1 MRGTNYV
8 QYLEFRSNNIVA
20 YHPPYTK
27 RDVKVM
33 IGSASIKLETAIPN
47 QSFPSSPSAFL
58 PLHRSTAMP
67 QQSYCISPSKRILIA
82 ALFSVTSMPAM
93 AQEWGSYFKPFAAD
107 SLWNSRPVNPT
118 FGDEV
123 IPPTNVLPKVT
134 NKDYSTGIFLASPN
148 DPPMTI
154 TGPAGSKG
162 LYNAD
167 PENYQDVTIP
177 HWPSSVQPGPG
188 TDGHADVL
196 DPTTGILHS
205 FWKLKQ
211 VDGKWVASLYSWTRI
226 NGRGWADPGQYY
238 QGARAV
244 GIPASAG
251 LIRIHEAAARPEFY
265 PHALAMSLAFTGL
278 SANPSYVFPATSGD
292 THAARMNSGT
302 IPEGSLLML
311 PPDFDTSKISNE
323 EVRRIAE
330 TLKRFGAYVVDCNA
344 ITPFLIYAEI
354 SSAAN
359 PLNFGTYEDAT
370 RELQLIRAGLRR
382 VIGSSSWVDG
392 NGKTFVPNK
401 NLNLFSMRG
410 VWAQHSGNVIAKYSS
425 WDQAVVF
432 PATQSVSEVV
442 NYSNRGMQH
451 VNWAKPQ
458 MGSLYKL
465 TARTTGGG
473 KLRVTIYDQ
482 LTGKVVT
489 DTGYLGNNE
498 SKTFTWN
505 ANSPRLTVYAQSGV
519 GNSSHIGGELLRA
532 E

>member
-1 MRGTNYV
+1 
-8 QYLEFRSNNIVA
+8 
-20 YHPPYTK
+20 
-27 RDVKVM
+27 
-33 IGSASIKLETAIPN
+33 
-47 QSFPSSPSAFL
+47 
-58 PLHRSTAMP
+58 MP
-67 QQSYCISPSKRILIA
+67 QQSYSISPSKRTLIA
-82 ALFSVTSMPAM
+82 ALLSLTSMSAM
-93 AQEWGSYFKPFAAD
+93 AQEWGTYLKPFAAD

-123 IPPTNVLPKVT
+123 IPPTTVLPKVT

-148 DPPMTI
+148 DPPVTI

-167 PENYQDVTIP
+167 PENYQDVTLP
-177 HWPSSVQPGPG
+177 HWPSSVQPAPG

-211 VDGKWVASLYSWTRI
+211 EDGKWVANLYSWTRI

-251 LIRIHEAAARPEFY
+251 LIRIHEAAAKPQFY
-265 PHALAMSLAFTGL
+265 PHALGMSLAYTGL
-278 SANPSYVFPATSGD
+278 SANPTYVFPATSGD
-292 THAARMNSGT
+292 AQAAKVNSGT

-311 PPDFDTSKISNE
+311 PPDFDTSKITNE

-330 TLKRFGAYVVDCNA
+330 TLKRFGAYVVDSNG
-344 ITPFLIYAEI
+344 ITPFIIYAEVNSI
-354 SSAAN
+354 AN
-359 PLNFGTYEDAT
+359 PLSFGTYADAT

-382 VIGSSSWVDG
+382 VTGASSWVDG

-401 NLNLFSMRG
+401 NLNLLSMRG
-410 VWAQHSGNVIAKYSS
+410 VWAQKSGNVLAKYSS

-432 PATQSVSEVV
+432 PATQSISEVV
-442 NYSNRGMQH
+442 NYSNRGMNQ
-451 VNWAKPQ
+451 VIWAKPQ
-458 MGSLYKL
+458 MGSQYKL

-519 GNSSHIGGELLRA
+519 GNGSHIGGELLRA
-532 E
+532 D